1 MQPVRRISLIDQTAE
16 QLRQAVRGGR
26 WSERLPGVLRLAA
39 ECDVSTRVVRAALRQ
54 IEAEGL
60 ISGQGPGRSRGIA
73 ASARCRIAIPMHPLR
88 VGIFFH
94 DAVAD
99 RQLGYM
105 VELQRALEAGGHV
118 VFHAKKSQVELEYDL
133 RRISRLICETPADA
147 WVVGA
152 GTHEVLKWFSTHPV
166 PSIALFGRRRGLPI
180 AGVGPNKVAAYTEVT
195 RELIR
200 LGHRRIVLLCR
211 KLRRLPEPGS
221 SERAYLKELAAHDI
235 QVSQYNLPDW
245 EESVEGFHALLSSL
259 FQVTPPTALI
269 IDEPPLVAAAQQF
282 LAAHHFLVPE
292 HVSLVCSDNDASFA
306 WCKPP
311 ISHIRW
317 APGPVIR
324 HVVRWAGNV
333 SHQRVDLKQT
343 LFPAEFVRGGT
354 IGPAG
359 KIRELQH

>member
-16 QLRQAVRGGR
+16 QFRKEVRGGR
-26 WSERLPGVLRLAA
+26 WSGRLPGVLRLAT

-73 ASARCRIAIPMHPLR
+73 AAAPGRTEIPLHPLR
-88 VGIFFH
+88 VGIFLH
-94 DAVAD
+94 DAVPD

-105 VELQRALEAGGHV
+105 VELQHALEAAGHV
-118 VFHAKKSQVELEYDL
+118 VFHAKKSQVELQYDL
-133 RRISRLICETPADA
+133 RRIRRLICETPAEA

-152 GTHEVLKWFSTHPV
+152 GTREVLEWFSVHPV
-166 PSIALFGRRRGLPI
+166 PSIALFGRRRGVSI
-180 AGVGPNKVAAYTEVT
+180 AGVGPDKVPAYTEVT
-195 RELIR
+195 RELVR

-221 SERAYLKELAAHDI
+221 IERAYLKELAAHDI

-245 EESVEGFHALLSSL
+245 EETVEGFHALLSSL

-269 IDEPPLVAAAQQF
+269 IDEPPLFAAAQQF
-282 LAAHHFLVPE
+282 LASHHFLVPE
-292 HVSLVCSDNDASFA
+292 HVSMVCTDHDASFA

-317 APGPVIR
+317 APEPIIR
-324 HVVRWAGNV
+324 RVVRWASNV
-333 SHQRVDLKQT
+333 SHHRADLKQT

-359 KIRELQH
+359 KK